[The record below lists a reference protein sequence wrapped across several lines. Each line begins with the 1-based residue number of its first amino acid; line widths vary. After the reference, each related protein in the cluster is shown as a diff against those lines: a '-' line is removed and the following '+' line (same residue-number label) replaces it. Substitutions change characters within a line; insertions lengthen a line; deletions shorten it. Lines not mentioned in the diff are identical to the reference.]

1 MPLTPISDAAH
12 AQPPGGLDV
21 KGWEVRTEIDRKEV
35 GKVDDVLV
43 DESGRARYLDVDL
56 GMFRKHVLVPIGR
69 ARADRTS
76 DVVWISDID
85 KDGIKGI
92 PDYDRHTGRIDPD
105 YERTVQT
112 AYRNRGRH
120 DTESVAVGS
129 SDARLAELGELKK
142 VDVADGEPNPKGWEV
157 YAADGRRIGE
167 VDELIVDTSHM
178 KVRYLDVDLAA
189 KDLGFTSDRH
199 ILVPMDQARLNRDD
213 KHVLVDGLRADALT
227 DYPVFAGLPI
237 SRDLDDQIQRHFTGG
252 GPVGREDL
260 YADDLYD
267 ERAFLGDRTEAREAD
282 PARGRD
288 REDLV
293 AGPDVLEPR
302 EGGHGRRDDALRS
315 RPADND
321 DVTVEVRGEDV
332 RVEQHRRGE

>member
-21 KGWEVRTEIDRKEV
+21 KGWEVRTEIDREQV
-35 GKVDDVLV
+35 GKVDDILV
-43 DESGRARYLDVDL
+43 DDGGRARYLDVDL

-85 KDGIKGI
+85 KDGMKGI
-92 PDYDRHTGRIDPD
+92 PDYDRETGRIDPD
-105 YERTVQT
+105 YERTIQT
-112 AYRNRGRH
+112 AYRSRGRH
-120 DTESVAVGS
+120 ETQRVATDASG
-129 SDARLAELGELKK
+129 ARLAELGELKK

-199 ILVPMDQARLNRDD
+199 ILVPIDQARLNRDD

-227 DYPVFAGLPI
+227 EYPVFAGLPI
-237 SRDLDDQIQRHFTGG
+237 SRDLDDQIQRHYTGG
-252 GPVGREDL
+252 GAVRRDEL

-267 ERAFLGDRTEAREAD
+267 ERAFLGDRGEFREPDSAR
-282 PARGRD
+282 ARG
-288 REDLV
+288 EDVV

-302 EGGHGRRDDALRS
+302 DGGHGRRDDALRS
-315 RPADND
+315 RAVDND

-332 RVEQHRRGE
+332 RVERHRRGE